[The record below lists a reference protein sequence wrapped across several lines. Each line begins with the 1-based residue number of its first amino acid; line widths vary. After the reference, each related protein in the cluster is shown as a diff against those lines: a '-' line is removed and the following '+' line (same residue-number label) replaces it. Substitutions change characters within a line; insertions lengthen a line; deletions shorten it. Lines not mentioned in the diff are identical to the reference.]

1 MFPAGIRGV
10 FIASSVEGVEYTHT
24 HVIDTYICVIS
35 RGLCCPGWTRRSDVS
50 LSVGPEFA
58 GTRASHLCDSN
69 MTFGGTF

>member
-1 MFPAGIRGV
+1 M
-10 FIASSVEGVEYTHT
+10 HT

-35 RGLCCPGWTRRSDVS
+35 RGLTWCSEDS
-50 LSVGPEFA
+50 LSAGPEFA